1 MLTWFSGI
9 LVFVI
14 SWWLFFFMMLPIGV
28 QTQAEAGDEMV
39 PGTVE
44 SAPKKP
50 RLLRKAIAA
59 AVLATTAVFF
69 FDWLLGSQ
77 IITLRPTGI

>member
-1 MLTWFSGI
+1 MTWLGGI

-14 SWWLFFFMMLPIGV
+14 TWWLFFFMVLPIGV
-28 QTQAEAGDEMV
+28 QTQAEAGGEIV

-44 SAPKKP
+44 SAPTRP

-59 AVLATTAVFF
+59 AVLATIALIF
-69 FDWLLGSQ
+69 FDWFLDSQ
-77 IITLRPTGI
+77 IITFRPSGI

>member
-1 MLTWFSGI
+1 MTWFGGI

-14 SWWLFFFMMLPIGV
+14 TWWLFFFMMLPIGV
-28 QTQAEAGDEMV
+28 QTQAEAGGEIV

-44 SAPKKP
+44 SAPTRP

-59 AVLATTAVFF
+59 AVLATMAVIF
-69 FDWLLGSQ
+69 FDWFLDSQ
-77 IITLRPTGI
+77 IITLRPSGV

>member
-1 MLTWFSGI
+1 MTWFGGT

-14 SWWLFFFMMLPIGV
+14 TWWLFFFMVLPIGV
-28 QTQAEAGDEMV
+28 QTQAEAGGDVV

-50 RLLRKAIAA
+50 YLLRKVIAA
-59 AVLATTAVFF
+59 AVLATIAVIF
-69 FDWLLGSQ
+69 FDWFLESR
-77 IITLRPTGI
+77 IITLRPSGF